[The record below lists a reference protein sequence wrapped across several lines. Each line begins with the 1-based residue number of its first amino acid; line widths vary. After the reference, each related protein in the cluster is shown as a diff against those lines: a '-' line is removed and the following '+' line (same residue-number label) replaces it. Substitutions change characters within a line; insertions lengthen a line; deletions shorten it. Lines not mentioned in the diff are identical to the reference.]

1 MSVRC
6 VSIEVIS
13 LREDAKEKRTAR
25 DFRVDVRAAHCCV
38 AINAMGCS
46 LIERRVLSTAVCRG
60 CFLAFFLVVASSQI
74 CPLRKTSCAF
84 SGCKGTILLSN
95 TQI

>member
-13 LREDAKEKRTAR
+13 LREGAKEKRTAR

-74 CPLRKTSCAF
+74 CPLRKTSYAF

>member
-46 LIERRVLSTAVCRG
+46 LIERRALSTAVCRG
-60 CFLAFFLVVASSQI
+60 CFFSIF
-74 CPLRKTSCAF
+74 F
-84 SGCKGTILLSN
+84 SGCKQPNLS
-95 TQI
+95 TSEDVMRLFGLQRYDTFV